1 MSNIKCKFNK
11 GLCYILYYIIF
22 YVVMIITFPKQAINS
37 SDPFGNCFTHI
48 RELWVTLSYTL
59 SKSFGVDTLSSFS
72 SSS

>member
-1 MSNIKCKFNK
+1 
-11 GLCYILYYIIF
+11 
-22 YVVMIITFPKQAINS
+22 MIITFPKQAINS